1 MVFPVFAAVAASAAL
16 GAANSLMQSKS
27 QVNQLKQQAALKN
40 LEADILERNA
50 SAQATADAYNEDMN
64 RKNRALELSRM
75 RTSFAQSGVSGG
87 TLLDVQ
93 LRSETDA
100 EMDNLMERYNNHA
113 KYVATMYEAQKSRQE
128 ASQYLSNASSV
139 KKSSWLNALFSG
151 ASSGLGVAASGGL
164 FNSSGVEN
172 MSGQSSGWNPA
183 ISAPAIKPSI

>member
-27 QVNQLKQQAALKN
+27 QVNQLKQQAYLKN

-100 EMDNLMERYNNHA
+100 EMDNLMERYNNHT

-128 ASQYLSNASSV
+128 ASQYLSNARSV

-151 ASSGLGVAASGGL
+151 ASSGLNVAASGGL
-164 FNSSGVEN
+164 FN
-172 MSGQSSGWNPA
+172 
-183 ISAPAIKPSI
+183 